1 MWSSPALRL
10 MWTDAYRQAP
20 ETAVGSC
27 QGSQIPFEDVCCSK
41 LDFRYTSCRL
51 LVLNICY
58 YVRDSRLFP
67 KLVKKRD
74 GSLIRESP
82 ICHCSGWARTIW
94 SLQLKPNGRQRLHST
109 MKANKESSGAASS
122 MIDSAARVFMR
133 CSATR
138 SKSVSYK
145 FPSPCID
152 ILWRFSPL
160 VLGERLFWFF
170 GTIPGKST
178 IKGAV

>member
-1 MWSSPALRL
+1 M
-10 MWTDAYRQAP
+10 
-20 ETAVGSC
+20 AVGLS

-67 KLVKKRD
+67 KLVKKRE

-82 ICHCSGWARTIW
+82 IGHCSGWARTIW
-94 SLQLKPNGRQRLHST
+94 SLQPKPNEQQCLHST
-109 MKANKESSGAASS
+109 MKANKESSGAASF
-122 MIDSAARVFMR
+122 MIDSAARAFMR
-133 CSATR
+133 CSTAW

-152 ILWRFSPL
+152 I
-160 VLGERLFWFF
+160 
-170 GTIPGKST
+170 I
-178 IKGAV
+178 